1 MCLILFAWNT
11 DPDQRLVVAANRDE
25 YHRRKTA
32 PLSRWPD
39 LPIIGGRDRVAGGTW
54 MGLDAVNPSR
64 VAMVTNVRVGRPGAP
79 GPRSRGAL
87 PVQFLVGADGPGAF
101 AQRLRREG
109 HAYLPVNLLVGDEH
123 ELWWITNWPEPHAER
138 VEVGVHGL
146 SNGALDSDWP
156 KVTDGRATMT
166 QLLSRPGGTAT
177 VEPYL
182 NLLADRRRPAVDR
195 LPDTGVADELE
206 ADLSPIFIDMR
217 GYGTRA
223 STVLRIGRDGRGD
236 ITERR
241 FTYRGRR
248 RGTSAIR
255 F

>member
-1 MCLILFAWNT
+1 MILFAWNT
-11 DPDQRLVVAANRDE
+11 DPHRRLVVAANRDE
-25 YHRRKTA
+25 YHRRQTA
-32 PLSRWPD
+32 PLSRWSD
-39 LPIIGGRDRVAGGTW
+39 LPIIGGRDRVADGTW

-87 PVQFLVGADGPGAF
+87 PVQFLVGADDPGTF
-101 AQRLRREG
+101 ARRVRREG
-109 HAYLPVNLLVGDEH
+109 HEYLPVNLLVGDEH
-123 ELWWITNWPEPHAER
+123 ELWWMTNWPEPHAAQ
-138 VEVGVHGL
+138 VDAGVHGL

-156 KVTDGRATMT
+156 KVIDGRATLDE
-166 QLLSRPGGTAT
+166 LLRRPVEPPT
-177 VEPYL
+177 VEPFL
-182 NLLADRRRPAVDR
+182 EMLADRSRPAPRR
-195 LPDTGVADELE
+195 LPATGIPDELE
-206 ADLSPIFIDMR
+206 ADLSPMFIDMR

-248 RGTSAIR
+248 RGTSSIR

>member
-11 DPDQRLVVAANRDE
+11 DPHQRLVVAANRDE
-25 YHRRKTA
+25 YHRRETA

-54 MGLDAVNPSR
+54 MGVDAVNPSR

-87 PVQFLVGADGPGAF
+87 PVQFLVGADDPGAF

-109 HAYLPVNLLVGDEH
+109 HEYLPVNLLVGDEH
-123 ELWWITNWPEPHAER
+123 ELWWITNWPEPRAER
-138 VEVGVHGL
+138 VAPGVHGL

-156 KVTDGRATMT
+156 KVTDGRATMEE
-166 QLLSRPGGTAT
+166 LVLRPGGTAT

-182 NLLADRRRPAVDR
+182 NVLADRRRPAVER
-195 LPDTGVADELE
+195 LPDTGVPGELE

-223 STVLRIGRDGRGD
+223 STVLRIGRDGCGD

-248 RGTSAIR
+248 RGTTSIR